1 MKRLFRRPARA
12 LATVVVLAVVALGSA
27 IAFDSPSPPPAV
39 PGSGVLPGMD
49 KWDKGDIPPVQRL
62 LARDGAPLTYRAYPG
77 RPGHVAVLVHGS
89 TGTGLDMHKL
99 AQALQAAGATVY
111 TVSLRGHG
119 GSGTASGDVSYVG
132 QLDDDLADL
141 VKGLGLDKPGI
152 KRTLVG
158 FSAGGGF
165 ALRTASGGMR
175 RSFDNYIVIS
185 PYVAAFTATAIVHRH
200 MGPWANY
207 ATLRVAGLLL
217 LEELG
222 LDWFQDLPVVRYAVD
237 PRPDDR
243 HTPAYTYRM
252 VRSLHMGID
261 RRRELARVDEPTVIL
276 TSDADDLSNA
286 KRLGS
291 VGNPHIQFRQIA
303 RLEHDEMVVD
313 PKATAAVVE
322 IWRKLDGL

>member
-1 MKRLFRRPARA
+1 MRSLFRRPVRT
-12 LATVVVLAVVALGSA
+12 LASLVLLAIAAIGSA
-27 IAFDSPSPPPAV
+27 IAFDSPSAPPMV
-39 PGSGVLPGMD
+39 PGGGVLPGMD
-49 KWDKGDIPPVQRL
+49 QWDKSEIPPVQRL
-62 LARDGAPLTYRAYPG
+62 LARDGAPLMYRTYPG
-77 RPGHVAVLVHGS
+77 RLDEVAVLVHGS
-89 TGTGLDMHKL
+89 TGTGLDMHKM

-141 VKGLGLDKPGI
+141 VKGLALDKPGI

-165 ALRTASGGMR
+165 ALRTASGRMR
-175 RSFDNYIVIS
+175 HSFDNYIVIS
-185 PYVAAFTATAIVHRH
+185 PYVASFTPIAILHRH

-243 HTPAYTYRM
+243 HTPSYTYRM
-252 VRSLHMGID
+252 VRSLHLGLD
-261 RRRELARVDEPTVIL
+261 RAHELARVDAPTVIL

-286 KRLGS
+286 RQLGS
-291 VGNPHIQFRQIA
+291 VGNSHIQFRQVA
-303 RLEHDEMVVD
+303 KLEHDEMVVD

-322 IWRKLDGL
+322 IWHKLDGL